1 MANGY
6 TGKIAR
12 VNLTTKQISTIDT
25 EKYAEFGGGYGIG
38 AALFWELSVAPGE
51 WDLKDPYDPHHVL
64 PIMAGPLAAT
74 GVPGAGRTSICGLS
88 PETYP
93 TSEFNRGNFG
103 GRFATMLKL
112 AGWDGIVVEGMSENP
127 VWINIIN
134 DQIKIE
140 DGKELW
146 GTDTWETQKRISDM
160 VGGRTRYGEDWRQ
173 IDKDYTTGYPQILC
187 IGPVGETRS
196 RLAALITGS
205 GVSSRVGGYGAVFGA
220 KKLKAISV
228 IGTKGIKI
236 ADAKGIMDARLWHMA
251 NGNVTSGSFG
261 PAKPGSA
268 SCNPCLRA
276 DRRRNSING
285 GETMCVHCQV
295 VLHIPGGYLTHSEV
309 PKLKVYAGLPVA
321 VRKFPLFYWNHPV
334 INDLEQQGITRIII
348 QYGLWGFCQR
358 CHHQFSPAV
367 LINLPH
373 TSGEIVDYRSLSS
386 EEMNEMKSLRAG
398 CCPYCSHRILLVI
411 ISDVPHYVISASE
424 NLAHRWEED

>member
-1 MANGY
+1 MGRIMGFWSRRKGVTDDIKETPDNCLNKY
-6 TGKIAR
+6 EEGK
-12 VNLTTKQISTIDT
+12 
-25 EKYAEFGGGYGIG
+25 
-38 AALFWELSVAPGE
+38 P
-51 WDLKDPYDPHHVL
+51 VL
-64 PIMAGPLAAT
+64 P
-74 GVPGAGRTSICGLS
+74 VEE
-88 PETYP
+88 PEKST
-93 TSEFNRGNFG
+93 
-103 GRFATMLKL
+103 
-112 AGWDGIVVEGMSENP
+112 
-127 VWINIIN
+127 
-134 DQIKIE
+134 
-140 DGKELW
+140 
-146 GTDTWETQKRISDM
+146 
-160 VGGRTRYGEDWRQ
+160 
-173 IDKDYTTGYPQILC
+173 
-187 IGPVGETRS
+187 
-196 RLAALITGS
+196 
-205 GVSSRVGGYGAVFGA
+205 
-220 KKLKAISV
+220 KKLKIPLNKTTSDV
-228 IGTKGIKI
+228 KYILKTIVFPCPI
-236 ADAKGIMDARLWHMA
+236 CSEINTVDLSELDPIM
-251 NGNVTSGSFG
+251 
-261 PAKPGSA
+261 
-268 SCNPCLRA
+268 
-276 DRRRNSING
+276 G